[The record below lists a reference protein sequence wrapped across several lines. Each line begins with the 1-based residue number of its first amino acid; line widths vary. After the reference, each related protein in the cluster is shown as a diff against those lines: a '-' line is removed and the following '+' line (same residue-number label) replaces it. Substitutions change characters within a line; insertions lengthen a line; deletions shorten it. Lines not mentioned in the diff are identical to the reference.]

1 VQVEFELLVKADRK
15 VHAGTQVQAVRSV
28 VVEAWASSVAE
39 VALAPEVASLC
50 LLWVAY
56 VLHRSLAARL
66 LHPT

>member
-1 VQVEFELLVKADRK
+1 VQVEVELLVKAD
-15 VHAGTQVQAVRSV
+15 TQVQAVRSV

-39 VALAPEVASLC
+39 EGLALEVASLC
-50 LLWVAY
+50 LLVVAC